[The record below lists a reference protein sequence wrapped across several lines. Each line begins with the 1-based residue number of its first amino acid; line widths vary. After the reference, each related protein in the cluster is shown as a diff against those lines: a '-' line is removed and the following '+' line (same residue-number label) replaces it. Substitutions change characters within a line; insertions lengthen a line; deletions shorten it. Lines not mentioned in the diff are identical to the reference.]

1 MTTRTST
8 RTNNEFLAAS
18 TVAANELAAAQ
29 VKRAGLEAKASDRLA
44 KAQER
49 FSFDLNEARRVEA
62 EAWKRLMKVPGMTAA
77 TAAQIGGTTAIKV
90 SRWISGRGE
99 DSLCS

>member
-29 VKRAGLEAKASDRLA
+29 VKRAGLEAK
-44 KAQER
+44 
-49 FSFDLNEARRVEA
+49 
-62 EAWKRLMKVPGMTAA
+62 AWKRLMKVPGMTAA

>member
-44 KAQER
+44 
-49 FSFDLNEARRVEA
+49 
-62 EAWKRLMKVPGMTAA
+62 WKRLMKVPGMTAA